1 MKLENKLS
9 NEEILKH
16 SRGYIR
22 SKYKASE
29 ENDFYK
35 RYSRVAYGLLGNNAQ
50 SLGAKKYWWMFA
62 IDTLWKVK
70 SIENADRAKQERTF
84 RY

>member
-1 MKLENKLS
+1 MHFNAFILKLENKLS
-9 NEEILKH
+9 NEEILTH

-50 SLGAKKYWWMFA
+50 SLGAKKILMNVCDRYFM
-62 IDTLWKVK
+62 K
-70 SIENADRAKQERTF
+70 SEINRER
-84 RY
+84 R

>member
-1 MKLENKLS
+1 MHFNAFILKLENKLS
-9 NEEILKH
+9 NEEILTH

-35 RYSRVAYGLLGNNAQ
+35 RYSRVAYGLLDNNAQ
-50 SLGAKKYWWMFA
+50 SLGAKKNTDECLRWILYEKW
-62 IDTLWKVK
+62 
-70 SIENADRAKQERTF
+70 NQ
-84 RY
+84 

>member
-1 MKLENKLS
+1 LKLENKLS

-50 SLGAKKYWWMFA
+50 SLGAKKILMNVCDRYFM
-62 IDTLWKVK
+62 K
-70 SIENADRAKQERTF
+70 SEINRER
-84 RY
+84 R